1 LRQGLLT
8 SPMVRERE
16 SNQMR
21 PFKVL
26 DKWQRKTDKDLERI
40 REEQREMRA
49 RLAVLEKRRQV
60 MRREYNG

>member
-1 LRQGLLT
+1 
-8 SPMVRERE
+8 
-16 SNQMR
+16 MR